1 MFQGGPLHEPYF
13 IAIDNREQVI
23 IDPSKKIV
31 TIYVV
36 GELVIMVWFMGTWML
51 KWEYYYNWCFQDAA
65 CVKIVDGGLYFIFS
79 FHFILFFFFIFL
91 LIFYF

>member
-36 GELVIMVWFMGTWML
+36 GELVIMV
-51 KWEYYYNWCFQDAA
+51 
-65 CVKIVDGGLYFIFS
+65 
-79 FHFILFFFFIFL
+79 
-91 LIFYF
+91 